1 MTFMKK
7 YILSFVGVLAL
18 ALPAVA
24 GTDYKVSKEVVVDNC
39 KFRDSELQVD
49 LFGLGAFYKQGRPG
63 WGGGIGVNYFFARYF
78 GIGVEQDLFGRNDNG
93 SKGYTEWG
101 TFGNAFLRYPIC
113 SWNLAPYAI
122 VGGGVIY
129 GKKTVGG
136 GSVGGGLEYRV
147 TDNVALFGD
156 ARWLYTEDNSAVMAR
171 TGIKL
176 AF

>member
-24 GTDYKVSKEVVVDNC
+24 GTDYKVTKNVVVDNC
-39 KFRDSELQVD
+39 KFRDSELQLD

-63 WGGGIGVNYFFARYF
+63 WGGGVGINYFFARYF
-78 GIGVEQDLFGRNDNG
+78 GIGVEQNVFGRNDNG
-93 SKGYTEWG
+93 SSQYTEWG
-101 TFGNAFLRYPIC
+101 TFSNVFLRYPIC
-113 SWNLAPYAI
+113 SWNLAPYAV

-129 GKKTVGG
+129 GKKTIGG

-147 TDNVALFGD
+147 TDNVGIFGD
-156 ARWLYTEDNSAVMAR
+156 ARWLYTEENSGVMAR